1 MSLKRSK
8 MVSFRLSPA
17 EYSRFRQIC
26 VAKGVRS
33 ISDLARV
40 AMTRVA
46 SEEVEIDPLSDQV
59 KEIRMQV
66 QSISLELDR
75 LSLAVETRKAEKAA
89 V

>member
-17 EYSRFRQIC
+17 EYSRFRQVC
-26 VAKGVRS
+26 AAKGVRS

-40 AMTRVA
+40 AMTMVA
-46 SEEVEIDPLSDQV
+46 SQEGEIDPLCDQV
-59 KEIRMQV
+59 REIRMQV

-75 LSLAVETRKAEKAA
+75 ISDVVEARKAARA
-89 V
+89 L